1 MSDSG
6 VDILGTDDGRRRPT
20 RPGGRRAEKP
30 RRRGPRWGRLILVL
44 AILGALFFGGKYVWD
59 RADAF
64 LNGPEDFTG
73 QGTGEV
79 VVEIPEGANGQQIA
93 NVLFEEG
100 VVASAE
106 AFYQLSLQDARAQAV
121 QPGFYT
127 LREEM
132 SADAALTALSD
143 RTNRVEGRV
152 TIPEGARVAQIPE
165 LVEASSEITAADV
178 KTELDNPGELGLPAD
193 AEGNPEGFLYPA
205 TYTIEPGTTARELL
219 QQMVARGLEVEEEL
233 DIETRAQALGY
244 TRTEILTIAS
254 ILEYEVDTDDFARGA
269 RVIYNRLDVGEALRM
284 DSTVHYISGRSG
296 DVFTTDE
303 ERNSDSPYN
312 TYRFPGLPP
321 GPIGSPGEASIEA
334 ALNPEPGDWMY
345 FVADPETGETTFTN
359 TYAEHQAAC
368 QAAGFSC

>member
-44 AILGALFFGGKYVWD
+44 AILGALFYGGKYVWD
-59 RADAF
+59 RADGF

-127 LREEM
+127 LREKM

-165 LVEASSEITAADV
+165 LVEASSEISAADV
-178 KTELDNPGELGLPAD
+178 KAELDNPGELGLPAD

-334 ALNPEPGDWMY
+334 ALNPESGDWMY